1 MQTLFEDYVTR
12 LGFVTYPSRTAELQ
26 QRDFRFPVAK
36 KNQLWSP
43 GKLALVADYNPHNGE
58 QGNIATA
65 KLLWWRQGNPFATMS
80 LELKAIKAVEFPR
93 KDQDLCNVDDHT
105 RVVRLIFRGEHSRS
119 DLETTIK
126 FSSPDD
132 SGIYERCAKFVFT
145 LYELLGPHVVPPL
158 MAMAS
163 KSIAY
168 FGDSVLGI
176 VVLNRAEAT
185 LTNVAP
191 VAVAYGSD
199 YTAVFGDDHLPLED
213 IKRELQ
219 REGLVNIMIGEDQ
232 WKEWML
238 EHCDSFIELHKALDC
253 PEVIVYLH
261 DDTFKR
267 HVKMN
272 GKIKDH
278 RIRAL
283 SDATFN
289 AGGGL
294 YLKSLERDYNTWHR
308 ECDAA
313 NVPEPVP
320 QVSLLSDPSDKEQEE
335 EKASS
340 QEPKKRGID
349 ALVKDFLEEHKRM
362 RAEWETTEKG
372 LKDDLQQARRQRDAL
387 FKKLQGIEDAHKHK
401 LDEAKETARAQ
412 TATAAAAVQAQEKA
426 EQDTREA
433 LDLTAAQTSVAQRAL
448 KWRVINDSGGLETP
462 SMALDQGMG
471 CVVCYDAMAEY
482 ACVPCG
488 HIVACNSCKDNDI
501 IWKMPK
507 CPLCNEFR
515 FPDNHGLMRVFPSGV
530 RLEADDVGGDAPEAL
545 D

>member
-1 MQTLFEDYVTR
+1 MQTVFERHVSR
-12 LGFVTYPSRTAELQ
+12 VQFVPYASSSEADLQ

-36 KNQLWSP
+36 KNAEWCK
-43 GKLALVADYNPHNGE
+43 GKIALLADFNPCKGE
-58 QGNIATA
+58 RGNIATA
-65 KLLWWRQGNPFATMS
+65 KLQWFDEGNPNCTMS
-80 LELKAIKAVEFPR
+80 LELSSIKAVEFPR
-93 KDQDLCNVDDHT
+93 KDQDLCNVEEHV
-105 RVVRLIFRGEHSRS
+105 RVVRLITRGESPERS
-119 DLETTIK
+119 DLQTVIM
-126 FSSPDD
+126 FSSGDYLN
-132 SGIYERCAKFVFT
+132 YEHCARFVYM
-145 LYELLGPHVVPPL
+145 LYQFLGPHVVPPL

-163 KSIAY
+163 KSVAY
-168 FGDSVLGI
+168 FCESVLGI

-191 VAVAYGSD
+191 VAIAYGSD
-199 YTAVFGDDHLPLED
+199 YTRVFDDDLPVED
-213 IKRELQ
+213 VKRELQ
-219 REGLVNIMIGEDQ
+219 REGMVNIMISEDK

-238 EHCDSFIELHKALDC
+238 EHCDSFIELNKGFDN

-272 GKIKDH
+272 GHIKDH
-278 RIRAL
+278 RVRAL
-283 SDATFN
+283 SDAAFN
-289 AGGGL
+289 AGGAL
-294 YLKSLERDYNTWHR
+294 HLKSLERDYSAWHR
-308 ECDAA
+308 EFDAA
-313 NVPEPVP
+313 NVPEPDVN
-320 QVSLLSDPSDKEQEE
+320 VLSDSSDKEQEE
-335 EKASS
+335 KASP
-340 QEPKKRGID
+340 QEPKKRSFDG
-349 ALVKDFLEEHKRM
+349 LVKDVLDEHKRM
-362 RAEWETTEKG
+362 SAEWETTEKV
-372 LKDDLQQARRQRDAL
+372 LKDNLQHARKQRDAL
-387 FKKLQGIEDAHKHK
+387 FEKLQGIEDAHKDE

-412 TATAAAAVQAQEKA
+412 TATAAAAVQARHEADQRA
-426 EQDTREA
+426 QEA

-448 KWRVINDSGGLETP
+448 KWRVVNDSGGLETP

-488 HIVACNSCKDNDI
+488 HIVACHSCKDNDI

-515 FPDNHGLMRVFPSGV
+515 FPENHGLMRVFPSGV

>member
-1 MQTLFEDYVTR
+1 MQTLFEKRVSR
-12 LGFVTYPSRTAELQ
+12 LGFAPYPLRTKDLQ

-36 KNQLWSP
+36 KHAQWQP
-43 GKLALVADYNPHNGE
+43 GRIALQADYNPRKGE
-58 QGNIATA
+58 TGNIAKA
-65 KLLWWRQGNPFATMS
+65 ELLWFPEDDPNATMS
-80 LELKAIKAVEFPR
+80 LKLSSIKAVEFPR
-93 KDQDLCNVDDHT
+93 KDQDLCNVDHHV
-105 RVVRLIFRGEHSRS
+105 RVVRLIIRGETPQRS
-119 DLETTIK
+119 DLHTTIM
-126 FSSPDD
+126 FSSAENNL
-132 SGIYERCAKFVFT
+132 IYEECARFVHM
-145 LYELLGPHVVPPL
+145 LYEFLGPHVVPPL
-158 MAMAS
+158 MAMTCNN
-163 KSIAY
+163 IAY
-168 FGDSVLGI
+168 FSERVVGI
-176 VVLNRAEAT
+176 VVLDLEEAA

-191 VAVAYGSD
+191 VAIAYGSD
-199 YTAVFGDDHLPLED
+199 YTAVFNYSLPVD
-213 IKRELQ
+213 NMNRELQ
-219 REGLVNIMIGEDQ
+219 REGMVNIMISEDK
-232 WKEWML
+232 WKEWMV
-238 EHCDSFIELHKALDC
+238 EDCDSFIKLHKALDC
-253 PEVIVYLH
+253 PEVVVYLH
-261 DDTFKR
+261 DDMFKR
-267 HVKMN
+267 HLKMN
-272 GKIKDH
+272 GHIKDC
-278 RIRAL
+278 RVRAL
-283 SDATFN
+283 SDAFFK
-289 AGGGL
+289 AGGAL
-294 YLKSLERDYNTWHR
+294 FLKSLERDYNTWHR
-308 ECDAA
+308 KFDAA

-387 FKKLQGIEDAHKHK
+387 FKKLQGIEDAHKYE

-412 TATAAAAVQAQEKA
+412 TAAAAEAVRAQKKA
-426 EQDTREA
+426 EQDIREA

-462 SMALDQGMG
+462 SMALDQGTG

-488 HIVACNSCKDNDI
+488 HIVACHSCKDNDI